1 MKIEDI
7 SELSQ
12 RILKEIRKR
21 IIGNEN
27 NIELLLIALYS
38 NGHVLLEGV
47 PGIAKS
53 YLAATIAEVLGLDH
67 KRIQFTPDLM
77 PADITGS
84 SIYNPKDQT
93 FQFIE
98 GPIFTNVLLCDEI
111 SRAPPKT
118 QAALLEAM
126 AEGQVS
132 SEGKTRILESPFF
145 VMATQNP
152 IEQVGV
158 YPLPEAQLDR
168 FMIRLILT
176 LPTYEEEY
184 QILVSKRAEL
194 VPSVEAVTSIKEIL
208 GAQEAIK
215 NVEISDQVLSYIARL
230 VVATRYSPALAL
242 GGSPRASIAL
252 MTMARARA
260 AMYGRTYV
268 EPDDIKA
275 LFYYVMNHRV
285 ILTPQAEVDQIPV
298 EQIIGSVIESVPV
311 TL

>member
-194 VPSVEAVTSIKEIL
+194 VPSVDAVTSIKEIL

-260 AMYGRTYV
+260 AIYGRTYV

>member
-111 SRAPPKT
+111 SRAPPKI